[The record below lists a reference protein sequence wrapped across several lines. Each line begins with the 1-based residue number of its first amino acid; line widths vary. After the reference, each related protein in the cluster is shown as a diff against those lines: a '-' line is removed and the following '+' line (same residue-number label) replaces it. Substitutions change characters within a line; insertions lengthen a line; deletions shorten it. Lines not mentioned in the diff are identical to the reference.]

1 MVGETPF
8 LTSYNCPTKALTSPI
23 LFISSSTTRDEVEE
37 LWNGGVATLKVT
49 SLMTRSKSDCISV
62 WIEVVEAMRMPSIDR
77 MTTRSIPKRNSF
89 YLKQITLPELLIN
102 NTFLLKV
109 PGSSVLSIAN
119 KSPIV
124 CVTGLR
130 TKIQGS
136 FRDGNGTVK

>member
-89 YLKQITLPELLIN
+89 YLTNHFTRIIN
-102 NTFLLKV
+102 NNTLLLCVLWYTFMMLKY
-109 PGSSVLSIAN
+109 LD
-119 KSPIV
+119 
-124 CVTGLR
+124 LR
-130 TKIQGS
+130 S
-136 FRDGNGTVK
+136 

>member
-89 YLKQITLPELLIN
+89 YLTNHFTGIIN
-102 NTFLLKV
+102 NNTLLMCVLWYTFMMLKY
-109 PGSSVLSIAN
+109 LD
-119 KSPIV
+119 
-124 CVTGLR
+124 LR
-130 TKIQGS
+130 S
-136 FRDGNGTVK
+136 

>member
-89 YLKQITLPELLIN
+89 YLTNHFTGIITYYLCAFYGIRL
-102 NTFLLKV
+102 
-109 PGSSVLSIAN
+109 
-119 KSPIV
+119 
-124 CVTGLR
+124 
-130 TKIQGS
+130 
-136 FRDGNGTVK
+136 